1 MVNNIMNTKEYINS
15 LEKIVINLSKEFNEG
30 NPSYPYAFG
39 YFVSQMGNTLDELN
53 LSKKQL
59 KVLETRLNHVIKHS
73 GVVV

>member
-1 MVNNIMNTKEYINS
+1 MVNNIMNTKEYISN
-15 LEKIVINLSKEFNEG
+15 LEYIVTQLSKEHNEG
-30 NPSYPYAFG
+30 NISYPYAFG

-59 KVLETRLNHVIKHS
+59 QVLETRLNHVVKHS